1 MNVTNE
7 KTLDDRI
14 RMENGLLKQ
23 EINDLKT
30 LVANV
35 EVEKDEIEI
44 KNEALESFVSFVREQ
59 A

>member
-14 RMENGLLKQ
+14 RRENGLLKQ